1 MLGAEVQLP
10 PDIPRPGLD
19 CPARE
24 GHYFWLQQ
32 VLDELLACM
41 AGMDDQLVA
50 QFLALDDVKQ
60 LVPRCRQFEY
70 SHARGVAQA
79 RSGAGLVDDRVVG
92 SRQKHRQPA
101 VRGAASWLVWP
112 AHRRSPGYWPAWQ
125 IRAPWTVRYRRI

>member
-41 AGMDDQLVA
+41 AGMDEQLVA

-79 RSGAGLVDDRVVG
+79 RSGAELVDDRVVG

-101 VRGAASWLVWP
+101 ALSVPDALAMLQSAQLVGTLRE
-112 AHRRSPGYWPAWQ
+112 HVDKLS
-125 IRAPWTVRYRRI
+125 